1 MACGR
6 ALRNLER
13 DLSSKGYSQLDSLEV
28 SNSFVDGY
36 RKIVEK
42 LCKNQENDRKQLKS
56 NEKRISSLEARVDR
70 LEGDN
75 RILMDNRTA
84 INKMMTHVKSVVS
97 HLPMVEDLYI
107 AAIAEDSTVVFF
119 SSEQKV
125 LDFFDI
131 SKAEMTQVLA
141 SQDKLE
147 VSDVKYRLVKINK
160 L

>member
-6 ALRNLER
+6 VVRNLER
-13 DLSSKGYSQLDSLEV
+13 DLSSKGYSELNSLEV

-36 RKIVEK
+36 RRIVEK

-56 NEKRISSLEARVDR
+56 NEKRISNLEARVDR
-70 LEGDN
+70 LENDN
-75 RILMDNRTA
+75 RNLIDNRTV
-84 INKMMTHVKSVVS
+84 INKMMAHVKSVS
-97 HLPMVEDLYI
+97 AHLPVVEDLYI

-131 SKAEMTQVLA
+131 SKAEMTQTMA

-147 VSDVKYRLVKINK
+147 VDDIKYKLVKIHK

>member
-1 MACGR
+1 MTCR
-6 ALRNLER
+6 LALRKLER
-13 DLSSKGYSQLDSLEV
+13 ELSSKGYSELDSLEI

-42 LCKNQENDRKQLKS
+42 LCENQENAKKQIKS
-56 NEKRISSLEARVDR
+56 NEKRISNLEARVDR
-70 LEGDN
+70 LENDN

-97 HLPMVEDLYI
+97 HLPMVEDLYL

-119 SSEQKV
+119 SSEEKV

-131 SKAEMTQVLA
+131 SRAEMIQILA
-141 SQDKLE
+141 SQKKLE
-147 VSDVKYRLVKINK
+147 VSDIKYRLVKINK